1 MAEIGDTLMDGNL
14 KEVSEMLTNPARC
27 GIFLSRARIRRLG
40 FEMGLRSGVQN
51 RSRMLENMFRE
62 AGAEGQIEEFIERI
76 EDEAELWLGRYKGWS
91 KECPLAKGAWSE
103 WSSRARELK
112 RSLAKARK
120 WAHNMKD
127 EAPGASLQPRG

>member
-1 MAEIGDTLMDGNL
+1 MTDIGDTFKDGNL

-62 AGAEGQIEEFIERI
+62 AGAEGQIEEWIKRI
-76 EDEAELWLGRYKGWS
+76 EDEAELWLGRFKVWS
-91 KECPLAKGAWSE
+91 KECPPAKGAWSE

-112 RSLAKARK
+112 RSLGKARK
-120 WAHNMKD
+120 WARDMEE
-127 EAPGASLQPRG
+127 EAPGAPFQSQG